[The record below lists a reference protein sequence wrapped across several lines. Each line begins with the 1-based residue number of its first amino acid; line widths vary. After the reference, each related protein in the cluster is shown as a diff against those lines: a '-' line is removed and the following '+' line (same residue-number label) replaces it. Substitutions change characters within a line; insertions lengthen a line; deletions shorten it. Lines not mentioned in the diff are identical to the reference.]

1 MIEIKKLSFSFG
13 EHKIFDNLCLE
24 IKNGERIILSGPS
37 GVGKT
42 TLLRLILGLE
52 KAKKGTVNTEN
63 AKISAVFQEDR
74 LLPFKTVMENLT
86 LFSSEEKALECLKA
100 LRIAEAKDLY
110 PAELSGGMA
119 RRVAIARAMSV
130 DAHIYILDE
139 AFTGL
144 DEENKVV
151 AAEFINKKTA
161 GKILIAVSHDS
172 ADAALLKAKPLD
184 INSLI
189 C

>member
-1 MIEIKKLSFSFG
+1 MIEIKNLSFSFG
-13 EHKIFDNLCLE
+13 AHKIFDNLCLKIE
-24 IKNGERIILSGPS
+24 DGERVILSGAS

-52 KAKKGTVNTEN
+52 KAKSGTLSTEN
-63 AKISAVFQEDR
+63 AKISTVFQEDR
-74 LLPFKTVMENLT
+74 LLPFKTVIENLT
-86 LFSSEEKALECLKA
+86 LFSDEQTALECLSA
-100 LRIAEAKDLY
+100 LRISEAKDLY

-119 RRVAIARAMSV
+119 RRVAIARALSV
-130 DAHIYILDE
+130 DADIYIFDE

-161 GKILIAVSHDS
+161 DKTLIAVSHDS
-172 ADAALLKAKPLD
+172 ADAALLNAKILD
-184 INSLI
+184 INGLI

>member
-1 MIEIKKLSFSFG
+1 MIEIKNLSFSFG
-13 EHKIFDNLCLE
+13 AHKIFDNLCLKIE
-24 IKNGERIILSGPS
+24 DGERVILSGAS

-52 KAKKGTVNTEN
+52 KAKSGTVDTEN

-86 LFSSEEKALECLKA
+86 LFTDEKNAAECLAA
-100 LRIAEAKDLY
+100 LQIAEANGLY

-119 RRVAIARAMSV
+119 RRVAIARALSV
-130 DAHIYILDE
+130 DADIYIFDE

-144 DEENKVV
+144 DEENKAI
-151 AAEFINKKTA
+151 AADFINKKTA

-172 ADAALLKAKPLD
+172 ADAALLNAKILD